1 MAVQAVCRFVI
12 DGPVC
17 VRLCLPRKS
26 GRSYW
31 GVSSE
36 YSKRAANFHLRGNE
50 GTAMKTGVFNFLI
63 AVILLIFFYGSA
75 FADSRRLTL
84 NAGAYSIAKDK
95 QRFDIIKMPGFDSSG
110 SPGDPQLPHKIYNIL
125 VPPDTI
131 LSSLRLHIIQVEPEI
146 LEGIYNIKPAP
157 PAATLFRGRSIV
169 YWGKEK
175 DIVNDKNVNVYG
187 LNEKFPKCPIKQLPY
202 SQMRKWKYKKVD
214 FTPFQYNPVSGK
226 LTLIKKVIIE
236 ISYSRSGISSRALI
250 EDRVMDG
257 VAPKI
262 FFNYK
267 SAKKSYISKNLK
279 GEVKQNSTYDYV
291 IITTNAIKAGS
302 AELTSFIFH
311 KQALGHHVLVVTEND
326 FGSLT
331 GQSPNHKAEK
341 IREWLQDNYLS
352 MGIEYV
358 LLIGDPC
365 PYESGQEGDIPMKMC
380 WPTYNE
386 PEYRDCPTDYF
397 YADLTGNWDLDG
409 DGYYGKY
416 PDDIGPGGVDFSPEV
431 YVGRIP
437 VYDSDYSTLDDILQ
451 KIIVY
456 ETTGNPSWREKAI
469 LPLAITNF
477 ENEDNDDGF
486 PRTDSAELGQDMMTG
501 YLNSEGFTSYT
512 LYEKDGLDPSTYLCD
527 TPLNEDNLINEWQN
541 GYGVACWDGHGSES
555 GVYRKIWSG
564 DDGDGIPE
572 SSEISSL
579 PFFDIN
585 DCLLLNNARPSFLF
599 QVACLNG
606 YPENSSNLAY
616 ALLKNGAI
624 GTSSATRVSWYMGG
638 WDDPYL
644 SCADDNSIAYYFFKR
659 LIVDKDPAGK
669 ALFLT
674 HASMGDDWG
683 DASWQNKMDYVLYGD
698 PATSIYSQPGY
709 IQPGDANGDGQINVG
724 DVICII
730 NNILDPTSSPF
741 GNPDCNSDGD
751 VNILDV
757 ICLINKILAG

>member
-1 MAVQAVCRFVI
+1 M
-12 DGPVC
+12 
-17 VRLCLPRKS
+17 
-26 GRSYW
+26 
-31 GVSSE
+31 SSE
-36 YSKRAANFHLRGNE
+36 DSERVTHLRSDENI
-50 GTAMKTGVFNFLI
+50 AIKTGTFSFLI
-63 AVILLIFFYGSA
+63 AVVLLIFFYGNA
-75 FADSRRLTL
+75 FADSIRLTL
-84 NAGAYSIAKDK
+84 NAGAYAIAKDR
-95 QRFDIIKMPGFDSSG
+95 QGFDIIKMPGFDSSG

-125 VPPDTI
+125 VPPDTV
-131 LSSLRLHIIQVEPEI
+131 LSSLRLHIIQVETER
-146 LEGIYNIKPAP
+146 LEGIYKIKPAP
-157 PAATLFRGRSIV
+157 PAATLFKGRPIIC
-169 YWGKEK
+169 WGKEK
-175 DIVNDKNVNVYG
+175 DIVNGKDVSVYG
-187 LNEKFPKCPIKQLPY
+187 LNENFPKRPIRRLPY

-267 SAKKSYISKNLK
+267 SAKKLYISKGLK

-291 IITTNAIKAGS
+291 IITTNAIKTGS
-302 AELTSFIFH
+302 AELTSFVFH
-311 KQALGHHVLVVTEND
+311 KQALGHHVLVITEND
-326 FGSLT
+326 FGSLR

-341 IREWLQDNYLS
+341 IRKWLQDNYFS

-358 LLIGDPC
+358 LLIGDPR

-386 PEYRDCPTDYF
+386 SEDRDCPTDYF

-409 DGYYGKY
+409 DGYYGEY
-416 PDDIGPGGVDFSPEV
+416 PDDMGAGGVDFSPEV

-451 KIIVY
+451 KIIDY
-456 ETTGNPSWREKAI
+456 ETTGDPNWRKRAI

-477 ENEDNDDGF
+477 ENEDNDGF
-486 PRTDSAELGQDMMTG
+486 LRTDSAELGQDMITG

-512 LYEKDGLDPSTYLCD
+512 LYEKDGLNPSIYPCNI
-527 TPLNEDNLINEWQN
+527 PLNEDNLINEWQN
-541 GYGVACWDGHGSES
+541 GYGIACWSGHGNES
-555 GVYRKIWSG
+555 DVYRKIWSW

-572 SSEISSL
+572 SSELSSSL
-579 PFFDIN
+579 AFFNIY
-585 DCLLLNNARPSFLF
+585 DCLSLNNARPSFIF
-599 QVACLNG
+599 QAACLNG
-606 YPENSSNLAY
+606 YPENSDNLAY

-624 GTSSATRVSWYMGG
+624 GTSSATRVSWYMEG
-638 WDDPYL
+638 WDGPYL

-698 PATSIYSQPGY
+698 PATSIYGQPDY
-709 IQPGDANGDGQINVG
+709 SQPGDANGDGQINIG

-730 NNILDPTSSPF
+730 NTILDPTFSSF

-757 ICLINKILAG
+757 ICVINKILAG